1 MAAEPEGE
9 EATEVDQLPPDH
21 ETHEA
26 AELPRVPC
34 HIFLPVVPAA
44 RVIGKGGASIKAIR
58 EQSGASLR
66 VLQKEL
72 PQEMQRREDRVA
84 VITGEAQQVQEA
96 IAGVLERVFDRSGLP
111 EQAEGSLRERD
122 YIVEVLVPEK
132 SGSHLIGQKG
142 ERVKLL
148 CQETKCDIRVGQDRV
163 SGLGEQ
169 KKVRISGSCAA
180 DAAGAIWRVM
190 EVLGELVA
198 GGVLKSDH
206 FDLRGGSMASFQR
219 RDQKEVAIRL
229 LIAKEDAAWILGK
242 RGNKIA
248 RLRDWAKVNM
258 IDAESPPFD
267 ASERVLE
274 ISTAML
280 ESRVKVVQMVL
291 EDLESRQEASEKLRL
306 LVPTDQFGSVMGHR
320 GETLRGIIQS
330 SRATVQQHKAEALE
344 GKEYRFRLMEIK
356 GDISQRV
363 DVVRQV
369 HSALENR
376 GNRDA
381 AAPGGAFRPAMAMG
395 GMAGMAGMSGMA
407 GLGMNLAGALS
418 GARSAPGLSVGDLGT
433 LTLQLAMPNEEMAH
447 LLSSNSSGIARRAG
461 VKLSS
466 ARGAGGLPVLKVSG
480 TAVANS
486 VACYLIQDRLF
497 MMN

>member
-1 MAAEPEGE
+1 MAAEPEE
-9 EATEVDQLPPDH
+9 EEETTQVEETE
-21 ETHEA
+21 ETPE
-26 AELPRVPC
+26 ELPRVPC

-58 EQSGASLR
+58 EQSGANLR

-72 PQEMQRREDRVA
+72 PHEMQRREDRVA

-111 EQAEGSLRERD
+111 ETAEGSLRDRD

-142 ERVKLL
+142 ERVKTL

-163 SGLGEQ
+163 SGLAEH
-169 KKVRISGSCAA
+169 KKVRISGSSAT
-180 DAAGAIWRVM
+180 DAAGAIWRLM

-198 GGVLKSDH
+198 GGVLKSEH
-206 FDLRGGSMASFQR
+206 FDLRDGAAASMFNPPQR
-219 RDQKEVAIRL
+219 RDQKEVAVRL

-258 IDAESPPFD
+258 IDADAPPFD
-267 ASERVLE
+267 AAERVLE
-274 ISTAML
+274 ISTASL

-291 EDLESRQEASEKLRL
+291 EDLASRHEAHEKLRM
-306 LVPTDQFGSVMGHR
+306 LVPTELFGSVMGHR
-320 GETLRGIIQS
+320 GETLRNIIQS
-330 SRATVQQHKAEALE
+330 SRAQVQQHKAETLE
-344 GKEYRFRLMEIK
+344 DGDYRFRLMEIK

-376 GNRDA
+376 GREST
-381 AAPGGAFRPAMAMG
+381 GGGPMASR
-395 GMAGMAGMSGMA
+395 AGMGMA
-407 GLGMNLAGALS
+407 GLGMGLAGAL
-418 GARSAPGLSVGDLGT
+418 GHAAVRTAPGLSGGSDLGT
-433 LTLQLAMPNEEMAH
+433 LTLQLAMPNEEMAQ

-461 VKLSS
+461 VKLSFS
-466 ARGAGGLPVLKVSG
+466 RGAGGLPVLKVSG

-486 VACYLIQDRLF
+486 VACYLIQDRIF
-497 MMN
+497 MMH